1 MKYNPSM
8 FIDFGNPEYH
18 EYNVKQ
24 MWKFVDSFFDLIFTT
39 ETTEKYLRELKI
51 KCSKSWNSGNI
62 TVIAIIMSL
71 FEAFGKITEIEYTFD
86 FGDGEDMD
94 GIDLKFRLP
103 NGELKTM
110 QIKSGT
116 FQNMGDEFHV
126 NGSQNNLKYIT
137 NYYGYANA
145 DGWKRF
151 TSVIIFENTPN
162 LYKDDKTIIVKN
174 EYEIYNK
181 IQHMPIPEKLNE
193 LLVLCGR
200 NDIEFILKKEDDLNS
215 VIYDNETK
223 KITINFIDSEDKE
236 METLLTNK
244 INELKETFK

>member
-1 MKYNPSM
+1 
-8 FIDFGNPEYH
+8 
-18 EYNVKQ
+18 
-24 MWKFVDSFFDLIFTT
+24 
-39 ETTEKYLRELKI
+39 
-51 KCSKSWNSGNI
+51 
-62 TVIAIIMSL
+62 MSL
-71 FEAFGKITEIEYTFD
+71 FDAFGEITEIEYTFD

-126 NGSQNNLKYIT
+126 NGSQNNLKYST
-137 NYYGYANA
+137 DYYGYAKA
-145 DGWKRF
+145 DDWKRF

-162 LYKDDKTIIVKN
+162 LYKDDKTIIVKK

-200 NDIEFILKKEDDLNS
+200 KDIEFILKKEDG
-215 VIYDNETK
+215 DNTIDYNNESK
-223 KITINFIDSEDKE
+223 KIKILTGFSDKGGS
-236 METLLTNK
+236 TNAFVNLTNEFNK
-244 INELKETFK
+244 LGYDCTLYGPHSWHLVKCQSKLSNELDFKEPLLFPKNKVEGFIIKTIYYDKSN